1 MFLQCVE
8 KFIDYLSIGKLDR
21 SKSGDARNIR
31 SASTQFQLTIRILV
45 IEGAL
50 ESLSVNEHDEG
61 S

>member
-1 MFLQCVE
+1 MQCVE
-8 KFIDYLSIGKLDR
+8 KFIDYLGIGKHDR
-21 SKSGDARNIR
+21 SKSSDARNIR
-31 SASTQFQLTIRILV
+31 SASIQFQLAIRILV